1 MVFDGRKKD
10 RIPRIRLKTGVEK
23 MSEQI
28 EQLKQLI
35 IEGNRETNELCL
47 PSESYEKYKYYWKK
61 LIQKVEEITEE
72 KIDFGY
78 FYF

>member
-1 MVFDGRKKD
+1 
-10 RIPRIRLKTGVEK
+10 